1 MFVTRISAFAK
12 GTLVNFKTQW
22 RAYLLFCNY
31 FHLEPFDIDSELLCT
46 YSEFL
51 SRSFRSAQSI
61 RNYLNGVKV
70 LFLLLG
76 LHVDVFS
83 SYELKLTMKGLD
95 RKLKHLPKQAFPIT
109 LEILGKIREH
119 LNLNTPLDATYW
131 CLFLFALLL
140 LSRKSNLVPVSTK
153 KFDKNKQLCRGDVTV
168 FPSLIIVA
176 FKWTK
181 TIQLDFR
188 STLVCDS
195 IAKHVKTVRRC
206 HLQAFPGA
214 NIWDMINLLN
224 CGTIQ
229 VNYDIILIHVG
240 TNNVGTYEIADFDI
254 GYNVL
259 ISTIEKLVKPH
270 TVIVMSAIIPRLLD
284 FQNTSYFVTTIN
296 SRLRS
301 LCFKRGVQFVAT
313 YKPFLKFGMPVCELY
328 SPICKLHLNY
338 FGNLKLTNFFVQVLS
353 HC

>member
-1 MFVTRISAFAK
+1 MAVTRNKARK
-12 GTLVNFKTQW
+12 NYK
-22 RAYLLFCNY
+22 LL
-31 FHLEPFDIDSELLCT
+31 
-46 YSEFL
+46 SEF
-51 SRSFRSAQSI
+51 
-61 RNYLNGVKV
+61 
-70 LFLLLG
+70 
-76 LHVDVFS
+76 
-83 SYELKLTMKGLD
+83 GLD
-95 RKLKHLPKQAFPIT
+95 QDVLDVSDPTSDIFDHETSPDEVDRLEHRIHNLELSISEKERKLEKSDFEKQGAIPKTRLKNGESSKLIDPVK
-109 LEILGKIREH
+109 EKGVVE
-119 LNLNTPLDATYW
+119 
-131 CLFLFALLL
+131 
-140 LSRKSNLVPVSTK
+140 KSNNPHKPQSSAPKVKSTEIAGK
-153 KFDKNKQLCRGDVTV
+153 K
-168 FPSLIIVA
+168 
-176 FKWTK
+176 TK
-181 TIQLDFR
+181 SAKRKDTSDSKSVKRKDFR

-195 IAKHVKTVRRC
+195 IAKHVKTIRRC